1 MKYQL
6 DIIEAFRS
14 AKISFLTRNQAI
26 KNLEKN
32 HSLNDVF
39 IFYTTSNVNFSIDN
53 LNVDPS
59 FNFSNSLFNSE
70 LLNTQDDDSNDS
82 LYSNLDVQC
91 SYLDENQYI
100 NNFKN
105 LKNISIL
112 SLNIQ
117 SLSSK
122 FAEFQELI

>member
-1 MKYQL
+1 MKMV
-6 DIIEAFRS
+6 
-14 AKISFLTRNQAI
+14 
-26 KNLEKN
+26 
-32 HSLNDVF
+32 NDV
-39 IFYTTSNVNFSIDN
+39 IFSIDN

-59 FNFSNSLFNSE
+59 FNFSNSLFNSK

-82 LYSNLDVQC
+82 PYSNLDVQC
-91 SYLDENQYI
+91 SYFDENQYI

>member
-1 MKYQL
+1 MKM
-6 DIIEAFRS
+6 D
-14 AKISFLTRNQAI
+14 
-26 KNLEKN
+26 
-32 HSLNDVF
+32 NDV
-39 IFYTTSNVNFSIDN
+39 IFSIDN

-105 LKNISIL
+105 L
-112 SLNIQ
+112 
-117 SLSSK
+117 
-122 FAEFQELI
+122 